1 MSMIIGFIAGVVVGV
16 VGLFSISAIMINRD
30 LEYEFKDVHEEDN
43 E

>member
-30 LEYEFKDVHEEDN
+30 LDEFKDVHEEDN